1 MRKNISQLD
10 LTSILTGTV
19 GIDRCGRSK
28 HSDCSLFWP
37 QLSRGG
43 ENQWYIASL
52 LLLEQNIWQEWSLVF
67 FPTKL
72 SVLLKSNFLHQSKKY
87 NNFWGMWPSGHVGHV
102 FINML
107 FISTEIFHDKLP
119 PQILLVGTTAN
130 AALRRTS
137 KIIKSCLPNCYGF
150 TKRGHQTSLILQLF
164 MVL

>member
-1 MRKNISQLD
+1 MWAEQTFRLFIILTTVISRRRKSMIHSFTVTFGAKYLTGMV
-10 LTSILTGTV
+10 TSILPYETFGL
-19 GIDRCGRSK
+19 IK
-28 HSDCSLFWP
+28 
-37 QLSRGG
+37 
-43 ENQWYIASL
+43 N
-52 LLLEQNIWQEWSLVF
+52 
-67 FPTKL
+67 
-72 SVLLKSNFLHQSKKY
+72 NFLHQSKKY